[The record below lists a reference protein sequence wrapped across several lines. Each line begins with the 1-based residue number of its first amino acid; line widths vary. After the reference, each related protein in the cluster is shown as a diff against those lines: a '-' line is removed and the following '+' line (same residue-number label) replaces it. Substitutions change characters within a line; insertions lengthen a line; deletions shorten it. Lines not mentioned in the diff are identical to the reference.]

1 MGLGVSREEP
11 KIMID
16 NSPSRFYTE
25 GGRESAGALSVPG
38 KDYTWERKAFW
49 FAVPLLNPL
58 LH

>member
-1 MGLGVSREEP
+1 MRTKFP
-11 KIMID
+11 KILID
-16 NSPSRFYTE
+16 NSPSPFYTE